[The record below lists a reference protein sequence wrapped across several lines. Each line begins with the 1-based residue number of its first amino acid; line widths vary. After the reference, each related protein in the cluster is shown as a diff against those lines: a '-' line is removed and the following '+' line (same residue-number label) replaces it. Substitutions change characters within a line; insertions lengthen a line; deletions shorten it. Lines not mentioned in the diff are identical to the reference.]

1 MTQPAAAD
9 EGTHVTH
16 DEQGNTVV
24 SMSDD
29 DQGDA
34 GIVFG
39 NPAAGQWSQEV
50 KGYGR
55 VLDPAPLAALLNE
68 LVSAQAAA
76 PTPPRANGRGRKH

>member
-1 MTQPAAAD
+1 
-9 EGTHVTH
+9 
-16 DEQGNTVV
+16 
-24 SMSDD
+24 MSDD

-55 VLDPAPLAALLNE
+55 VLDPAPLAGLLNE
-68 LVSAQAAA
+68 LVLAQAATNATTREWERQKTLLA
-76 PTPPRANGRGRKH
+76 PNQHFRPRPASRRSRRAA